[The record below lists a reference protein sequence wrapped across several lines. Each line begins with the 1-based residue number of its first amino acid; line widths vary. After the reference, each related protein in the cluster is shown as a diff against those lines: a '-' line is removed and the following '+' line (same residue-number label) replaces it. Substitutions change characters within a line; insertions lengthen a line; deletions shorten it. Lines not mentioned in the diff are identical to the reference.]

1 MMIIM
6 TLKIITEIVN
16 QIKSNQNKTKE
27 KKETQQQK
35 SNKNTHPEGRKKKT
49 EAVVYNNKNKTKKQN
64 KKKNKYIV
72 TKMEQR
78 DAKGSAD
85 SQNLISTFEKHHR
98 CPN

>member
-16 QIKSNQNKTKE
+16 QIKSNQNKR

-35 SNKNTHPEGRKKKT
+35 SNKNTHPKGREKKKT
-49 EAVVYNNKNKTKKQN
+49 EAVVYNNKNKTIKN
-64 KKKNKYIV
+64 KKNKYSV

-85 SQNLISTFEKHHR
+85 SQNLISIFEKHHR

>member
-16 QIKSNQNKTKE
+16 QFKSNQIKSKQKKKRNATTKVKQKHTPKRKR
-27 KKETQQQK
+27 KKNGSSSIQQQ
-35 SNKNTHPEGRKKKT
+35 EQ
-49 EAVVYNNKNKTKKQN
+49 NNKKQ
-64 KKKNKYIV
+64 KNKYSV

-85 SQNLISTFEKHHR
+85 SQNLISIFEKHHR

>member
-16 QIKSNQNKTKE
+16 QIKSNQNKR

-35 SNKNTHPEGRKKKT
+35 SNKNTHPKGREKKNGSSSIQQQ
-49 EAVVYNNKNKTKKQN
+49 EQN
-64 KKKNKYIV
+64 KKKTKKNKYSV

-85 SQNLISTFEKHHR
+85 SQNLISIFEKHHR

>member
-16 QIKSNQNKTKE
+16 QIKSNQIKSKQKKKRNATTKV
-27 KKETQQQK
+27 KQKHTQK
-35 SNKNTHPEGRKKKT
+35 GEKKKT
-49 EAVVYNNKNKTKKQN
+49 EAVVYNNKNKTIKN
-64 KKKNKYIV
+64 KKNKYSV

-85 SQNLISTFEKHHR
+85 SQNLTSIFEKHHR

>member
-16 QIKSNQNKTKE
+16 QIKSNQIKTKE
-27 KKETQQQK
+27 KKKRNNKSQTKTHTQK
-35 SNKNTHPEGRKKKT
+35 GEKKKT
-49 EAVVYNNKNKTKKQN
+49 EAVVYNNKNKTIKN
-64 KKKNKYIV
+64 KKNKYSV

-85 SQNLISTFEKHHR
+85 SQNLISIFEKHHR

>member
-16 QIKSNQNKTKE
+16 QIKSNQNKR

-35 SNKNTHPEGRKKKT
+35 SNKNTHPKGREKKNGSSSIQQQEQNK
-49 EAVVYNNKNKTKKQN
+49 KNK
-64 KKKNKYIV
+64 KKKNKYSV

-85 SQNLISTFEKHHR
+85 SQNLISIFEKHHR

>member
-16 QIKSNQNKTKE
+16 QIKTKE
-27 KKETQQQK
+27 KKKRNNKSQTKTHTKRKRKKNGSRRIQQQEQ
-35 SNKNTHPEGRKKKT
+35 NKKT
-49 EAVVYNNKNKTKKQN
+49 KT
-64 KKKNKYIV
+64 KKNKYSV

-85 SQNLISTFEKHHR
+85 SQNLISIFEKHHR

>member
-1 MMIIM
+1 MIIM

-16 QIKSNQNKTKE
+16 QIKSNQNKR

-35 SNKNTHPEGRKKKT
+35 SNKNTHPKGREKKKT
-49 EAVVYNNKNKTKKQN
+49 EAVVYNNKNKTIKN
-64 KKKNKYIV
+64 KKNKYSV

-85 SQNLISTFEKHHR
+85 SQNLISIFEKHHR

>member
-1 MMIIM
+1 MMTIM

-16 QIKSNQNKTKE
+16 QIKSNQNKR

-35 SNKNTHPEGRKKKT
+35 SNKNTHPKGREKKT
-49 EAVVYNNKNKTKKQN
+49 EAVVYNNKNKTIKN
-64 KKKNKYIV
+64 KKNKYSV

-85 SQNLISTFEKHHR
+85 SQNLISIFEKHHR

>member
-16 QIKSNQNKTKE
+16 QIKSNQNKR

-35 SNKNTHPEGRKKKT
+35 SNKNTHPKGREKKNGSSSIQQQ
-49 EAVVYNNKNKTKKQN
+49 EQNKKN
-64 KKKNKYIV
+64 KKKNKYSV

-85 SQNLISTFEKHHR
+85 SQNLISIFEKHHR